1 MMTKEKEIMAE
12 NLVNGLT
19 LDDDDGADDAD
30 CVDIS
35 KVIDRD
41 WF

>member
-19 LDDDDGADDAD
+19 LDDDGGPDDAD
-30 CVDIS
+30 VVVDIS
-35 KVIDRD
+35 KVID
-41 WF
+41 